1 MPLLIALSLQTEESI
16 AKGFLQI
23 NVQFGVLVLEYDG
36 NDYMSE
42 GNELTGGAH
51 NG

>member
-16 AKGFLQI
+16 AKGFLQN
-23 NVQFGVLVLEYDG
+23 NVQFGVLVLEYGG
-36 NDYMSE
+36 NDYMCE
-42 GNELTGGAH
+42 GNKLTGRAH